1 MLGIW
6 GAHAQTYLLTVTIA
20 TTLIAALPIFF
31 APLKVARSLGWRM
44 PQDTDLA
51 LYYGRCLGAFVLIL
65 EAFWLHASV
74 TGDDLWLAFE
84 MAAAATGLMVLVHIV
99 GAVQKVQPLSETI
112 EIGIY
117 GALFVLTLLF
127 WPPIQL

>member
-6 GAHAQTYLLTVTIA
+6 GLHAQTYLLTVTIV
-20 TTLIAALPIFF
+20 TTLIAALPIFLM
-31 APLKVARSLGWRM
+31 PIRWARLVGWRI
-44 PQDTDLA
+44 PEDTDLA
-51 LYYGRCLGAFVLIL
+51 LYFGRCLGAFILIL
-65 EAFWLHASV
+65 EAFWLHASL
-74 TGDDLWLAFE
+74 TGADIWLAYE

-112 EIGIY
+112 EIFVY